1 MATKDVLRV
10 MVVDDHVTS
19 RMVTVE
25 ALEGLGIRNIVYA
38 KDGREAFTKV
48 SSAPVHLII
57 SDVYMPDVD
66 GLQLVKALRAHPKLQ
81 KTGIILMTGRKDEKI
96 VKLAQQFQVNMV
108 LAKPFTEDSLRSAIE
123 SVVGRL
129 N

>member
-1 MATKDVLRV
+1 
-10 MVVDDHVTS
+10 
-19 RMVTVE
+19 
-25 ALEGLGIRNIVYA
+25 
-38 KDGREAFTKV
+38 
-48 SSAPVHLII
+48 
-57 SDVYMPDVD
+57 MPDVD
-66 GLQLVKALRAHPKLQ
+66 GLQLVKAMRAHPKLQ

-108 LAKPFTEDSLRSAIE
+108 LAKPFTETSLRSAIE